1 VRPLRIPYLGP
12 NLPGRSSKPRPC
24 SLFPTDAAASQS
36 PKPAQTGA
44 SASRRRNAACSFSGS
59 WASITRAALL
69 DKPREIVFR
78 ERLATVKL
86 NGEFRD
92 LRLYGAQ
99 NPAVDGVPV
108 KKQPDGAYAAEIAT
122 TERELHYVFAS
133 ASRNG
138 LPIRG
143 TD

>member
-1 VRPLRIPYLGP
+1 
-12 NLPGRSSKPRPC
+12 
-24 SLFPTDAAASQS
+24 
-36 PKPAQTGA
+36 
-44 SASRRRNAACSFSGS
+44 
-59 WASITRAALL
+59 
-69 DKPREIVFR
+69 VFR